1 MNMENFFKNAT
12 NRANEFVNQI
22 KFMREKKRVKV
33 VKSVGVALMSLFIL
47 AGGTGCNKEIEDILN
62 EGTGN
67 AQVTTIDTS
76 DITTTFNMP
85 EETSRV
91 PEETT
96 AKPPVQTTPEE
107 TTTKPPVQTTPEETT
122 TTPPVVTTPPEE
134 TTTPPEE
141 TTTPGDVVVT
151 PGEDLPAD
159 EDGYAYPNYFANLVY
174 TTVNQK
180 KLFGTEEDEY
190 KNAIRGQL
198 PEIVFVERGES
209 TKEEGNPI
217 VIYSRY
223 CIDEA
228 KSDYIYTRMSFKVDS
243 YDYGMLRFPQLYS
256 SYAEYIAA
264 VQAALQKKAELIN
277 ADVSYLRE
285 DQDAINNRLGVNY
298 AKFLGDEFIDAT
310 INAVIDDNDPNRAGR
325 YVYGFVY
332 DEEGKSY
339 SYKWHY
345 EYGKGI
351 VAVDVIIDLV
361 NQGKTKK
368 EDFNL
373 FEISYTPVAGV
384 FQVPEITE

>member
-1 MNMENFFKNAT
+1 MENFFKNAT
-12 NRANEFVNQI
+12 NRANEFVNQF

-47 AGGTGCNKEIEDILN
+47 AGVTGCNKEIEDILN

-107 TTTKPPVQTTPEETT
+107 TTT
-122 TTPPVVTTPPEE
+122 TPPVVTTPPEE

-141 TTTPGDVVVT
+141 TTIPGDVVVT

-198 PEIVFVERGES
+198 PEIVFVERGENS
-209 TKEEGNPI
+209 NAEPAPI

-223 CIDEA
+223 CLNEQTEE
-228 KSDYIYTRMSFKVDS
+228 YIYTRMSFETGS
-243 YDYGMLRFPQLYS
+243 NDYGRLGRPARYG
-256 SYAEYIAA
+256 SYAEYVSA
-264 VQAALQKKAELIN
+264 VQAALQNKAELIN
-277 ADVSYLRE
+277 AEVSEFY
-285 DQDAINNRLGVNY
+285 DNQDAINNRLGVNY
-298 AKFLGDEFIDAT
+298 AKFLGDQFIDAT
-310 INAVIDDNDPNRAGR
+310 INAVIDDKETSTVIK
-325 YVYGFVY
+325 YVFGFAY
-332 DEEGKSY
+332 DEEGKAY
-339 SYKWHY
+339 SYKLKY

-351 VAVDVIIDLV
+351 VAAAEIVDLV
-361 NQGKTKK
+361 NQGKIKREEFK
-368 EDFNL
+368 M